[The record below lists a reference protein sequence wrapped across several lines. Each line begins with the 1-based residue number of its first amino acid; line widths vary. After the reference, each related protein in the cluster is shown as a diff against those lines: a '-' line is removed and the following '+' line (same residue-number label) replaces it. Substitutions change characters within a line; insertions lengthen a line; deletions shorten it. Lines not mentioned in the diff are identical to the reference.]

1 MFSVA
6 NIVSP
11 NSLQVWKAWVW
22 SKLSPPDGERI
33 DHDDDDDEIDELE
46 EDDAIVFDTQLA
58 AIGNMARLSIGDT
71 MTHLGLLLNRRLDE
85 ITNTLKERGTIRT
98 ALWEDIHWIILSIGH
113 MLADETDS
121 GEMKYIPQE
130 IMSASLQQ
138 NAAMADNIGNS
149 QDITAQLI
157 GVVFKLMQVEKAA
170 MEANFQGLWSPQASE
185 DLRWLL
191 QRIAEAYL
199 WFEEDHFTTVSPAL
213 QSIFG
218 RDTESAMSL
227 LNEIVE
233 FSLLTFSAWSGEEKI
248 LIGSAETLMSLLKK
262 SGKKAKIVGENVKL
276 WSIAEVFC
284 RDSECGYSR
293 TPVVFQRYL
302 MKVILTA
309 GSSGGLPTL
318 QKLGETIKPL
328 QDRFARLATA
338 SFANQMVRNELVTIL
353 ERLTGCVEGVTPD
366 NADSVAEFVLP
377 FIKEM
382 PAIIQAVRGSS
393 GKTIHFY
400 FCFQL
405 PL

>member
-1 MFSVA
+1 
-6 NIVSP
+6 
-11 NSLQVWKAWVW
+11 
-22 SKLSPPDGERI
+22 
-33 DHDDDDDEIDELE
+33 
-46 EDDAIVFDTQLA
+46 
-58 AIGNMARLSIGDT
+58 MARLSISDT
-71 MTHLGLLLNRRLDE
+71 MTHLGMLLNKRLDE
-85 ITNTLKERGTIRT
+85 ITITLKESGTVRT
-98 ALWEDIHWIILSIGH
+98 SIWEDIHWIMLSIGH

-130 IMSASLQQ
+130 IMNASLSQ
-138 NAAMADNIGNS
+138 NASAADNIANS
-149 QDITAQLI
+149 QDITTGLI
-157 GVVFKLMQVEKAA
+157 GIVFKVMQLEKAV
-170 MEANFQGLWSPQASE
+170 MEANIIGHWSPQASE

-199 WFEEDHFTTVSPAL
+199 WFEEDHFKTVSPAI

-218 RDTESAMSL
+218 RDTGSALNL

-248 LIGSAETLMSLLKK
+248 LTGSAETLMSLLKK
-262 SGKKAKIVGENVKL
+262 SGKKAKLVGENVKL
-276 WSIAEVFC
+276 WSIADMFC
-284 RDSECGYSR
+284 REPDCGYSR
-293 TPVVFQRYL
+293 TPVIFQRHL

-328 QDRFARLATA
+328 QARFARLANA

-377 FIKEM
+377 FIREM
-382 PAIIQAVRGSS
+382 PSIVQAVRGSS
-393 GKTIHFY
+393 GKKILKDLNFTDS
-400 FCFQL
+400 
-405 PL
+405 